1 MCTALNI
8 VQTTAREIK
17 TMTSKPAKTPHD
29 ATSKTVVD
37 LRQLSFSYDLQEA
50 KLDVLVDVDLTLNQG
65 ETVAILGPSGSG
77 KTSLLLLLAGLE
89 QPTSGAILIDDKDL
103 AKLDADALA
112 DLRRDS
118 LGIVF
123 QSFHLVPSLTALGNV
138 MLPLEIAEKD
148 NVEGKNAREVATTM
162 LERVGLAE
170 RGGHYPTQLSGG
182 EQQRVAIARALVHT
196 PRLLLADE
204 PTGNLDA
211 TTGERII
218 ELLFGLNRESG
229 STMILVTHDES
240 IAAQCQRVFRL
251 QQGKLVEDAPH
262 AVSS

>member
-1 MCTALNI
+1 
-8 VQTTAREIK
+8 
-17 TMTSKPAKTPHD
+17 MTSTPTHD
-29 ATSKTVVD
+29 TDSNPIVD
-37 LRQLSFSYDLQEA
+37 LRKLSFSYEMQESR
-50 KLDVLVDVDLTLNQG
+50 LDVLVDVDLTLQQG
-65 ETVAILGPSGSG
+65 ESVAILGPSGSG

-89 QPTSGAILIDDKDL
+89 QPTGGAILLDDKDL
-103 AKLDADALA
+103 ASLDSDALA

-138 MLPLEIAEKD
+138 MLPLEIAGRD
-148 NVEGKNAREVATTM
+148 NARKVALEM

-170 RGGHYPTQLSGG
+170 RAGHYPPQLSGG
-182 EQQRVAIARALVHT
+182 EQQRVAIARALVHK
-196 PRLLLADE
+196 PHLLLADE

-211 TTGERII
+211 KTGERII

-251 QQGKLVEDAPH
+251 HQGKLVEDAPH
-262 AVSS
+262 AISA

>member
-1 MCTALNI
+1 
-8 VQTTAREIK
+8 
-17 TMTSKPAKTPHD
+17 MTSNPVKPTTDSAQG
-29 ATSKTVVD
+29 AAVVD
-37 LRQLSFSYDLQEA
+37 LRQLSFSYEMEDS
-50 KLDVLVDVDLTLNQG
+50 KLDVLTDVDLKLNEG

-89 QPTSGAILIDDKDL
+89 QPTSGAILLDNKDL
-103 AKLDADALA
+103 ASLNADAMA

-138 MLPLEIAEKD
+138 MLPLEIAGSD
-148 NVEGKNAREVATTM
+148 NAHQTATAM
-162 LERVGLAE
+162 LARVGLAE
-170 RGGHYPTQLSGG
+170 RAGHYPTQLSGG
-182 EQQRVAIARALVHT
+182 EQQRVAIARALVHQ

-211 TTGERII
+211 KTGERII
-218 ELLFGLNRESG
+218 ESLFGLNRETG

-240 IAAQCQRVFRL
+240 IAAQCQRVLRL
-251 QQGKLVEDAPH
+251 KQGKLVEDAPH
-262 AVSS
+262 ALSA

>member
-1 MCTALNI
+1 MPTAPVESTPISSPPI
-8 VQTTAREIK
+8 V
-17 TMTSKPAKTPHD
+17 M
-29 ATSKTVVD
+29 D
-37 LRQLSFSYDLQEA
+37 LRKLSFSYALQDST
-50 KLDVLVDVDLTLNQG
+50 LDVLVDVDLSLKQG
-65 ETVAILGPSGSG
+65 ETAAILGPSGSG

-89 QPTSGAILIDDKDL
+89 QPGSGSILLDNKDL
-103 AKLDADALA
+103 ASQDADALA
-112 DLRRDS
+112 DIRRDS

-138 MLPLEIAEKD
+138 MLPLEIAGKD
-148 NVEGKNAREVATTM
+148 NARETANTM

-170 RGGHYPTQLSGG
+170 RAGHYPTQLSGG
-182 EQQRVAIARALVHT
+182 EQQRVAIARALVHK

-211 TTGERII
+211 KTGERVI

-251 QQGKLVEDAPH
+251 HQGKLVEDAPH
-262 AVSS
+262 AISA

>member
-1 MCTALNI
+1 M
-8 VQTTAREIK
+8 TTD
-17 TMTSKPAKTPHD
+17 PAKS
-29 ATSKTVVD
+29 TSDSPESTTVMD
-37 LRQLSFSYDLQEA
+37 LRKLNFSYDLQDST
-50 KLDVLVDVDLTLNQG
+50 LDVLIDVDLTLQQG
-65 ETVAILGPSGSG
+65 ETAAILGPSGSG

-89 QPTSGAILIDDKDL
+89 QPKSGSIFLDNKNL
-103 AKLDADALA
+103 SELDADSLA

-138 MLPLEIAEKD
+138 MLPLEIAEK
-148 NVEGKNAREVATTM
+148 ENAHEIASAM

-170 RGGHYPTQLSGG
+170 RADHYPTQLSGG
-182 EQQRVAIARALVHT
+182 EQQRVAIARALVHK
-196 PRLLLADE
+196 PQLLLADE

-211 TTGERII
+211 KTGERII

-251 QQGKLVEDAPH
+251 QKGKLVEDSTNEIPA
-262 AVSS
+262 

>member
-1 MCTALNI
+1 
-8 VQTTAREIK
+8 
-17 TMTSKPAKTPHD
+17 MTSKPAKTPHD
-29 ATSKTVVD
+29 VTSKTVVD
-37 LRQLSFSYDLQEA
+37 LRQLSFSYDLQET

-138 MLPLEIAEKD
+138 MLPLEIAERD

-204 PTGNLDA
+204 PMGNLDA
-211 TTGERII
+211 KTGERII

-262 AVSS
+262 AVST

>member
-1 MCTALNI
+1 MTEPNNNTSPTA
-8 VQTTAREIK
+8 
-17 TMTSKPAKTPHD
+17 
-29 ATSKTVVD
+29 VVD
-37 LRQLSFSYDLQEA
+37 LRQLNFSYDLQA
-50 KLDVLVDVDLTLNQG
+50 SKLDVLIDVDLELKQG

-89 QPTSGAILIDDKDL
+89 QPTGGAILLDDKDL
-103 AKLDADALA
+103 AQLDADAMA

-138 MLPLEIAEKD
+138 MLPLEIAERD
-148 NVEGKNAREVATTM
+148 NARETATAL
-162 LERVGLAE
+162 LERVGLGE
-170 RGGHYPTQLSGG
+170 RAGHYPNQLSGG
-182 EQQRVAIARALVHT
+182 EQQRVAIARALVHQ

-211 TTGERII
+211 ETGGSII

-240 IAAQCQRVFRL
+240 IAARCQRVFRL
-251 QQGKLVEDAPH
+251 QKGKLVEDADH
-262 AVSS
+262 AISA

>member
-1 MCTALNI
+1 MMSSELKNNTLNP
-8 VQTTAREIK
+8 
-17 TMTSKPAKTPHD
+17 S
-29 ATSKTVVD
+29 TVMD
-37 LRQLSFSYDLQEA
+37 LQKLSFSYTLQEST
-50 KLDVLVDVDLTLNQG
+50 LDVLVDVDLKLNQG
-65 ETVAILGPSGSG
+65 ETAAILGPSGSG

-89 QPTSGAILIDDKDL
+89 QPKSGSILLDNKDL
-103 AKLDADALA
+103 STLDEDELA
-112 DLRRDS
+112 DIRRDS

-148 NVEGKNAREVATTM
+148 NAREIATTM

-170 RGGHYPTQLSGG
+170 RAGHYPTQLSGG
-182 EQQRVAIARALVHT
+182 EQQRVAIARALVHK

-211 TTGERII
+211 KTGERVI

-229 STMILVTHDES
+229 STMILVTHDEAV
-240 IAAQCQRVFRL
+240 AAQCQRVFRL

-262 AVSS
+262 ALPA